1 MKRLAFVVAALL
13 AAAGA
18 SAHDFWIEPS
28 TFRPAVGS
36 IVTLRLRVGQDLI
49 GDPVARDP
57 KLIERF
63 ASIGAGGEKP
73 VYGHDGGDPAGMLRV
88 DGATVIVYRSRGTLL
103 ELPNEKYEQFVRDE
117 GLESNRAQASLPWR
131 ESFSRCA
138 KALLGGGDRRVG
150 LRLELIAEKDPYAL
164 ASGASLPLQL
174 EFEGRPLEGALVTAI
189 NEDDPSKRIRQRT
202 DGRGRT
208 TLVLPR
214 SGMWMIKAVHVVRA
228 AKGAPAPWESLWAS
242 LTFEL
247 PR

>member
-1 MKRLAFVVAALL
+1 MRRFALAFLFL
-13 AAAGA
+13 ATSAY
-18 SAHDFWIEPS
+18 AHDFWIEPS
-28 TFRPAVGS
+28 TFRPAPGS
-36 IVTLRLRVGQDLI
+36 VVMLRLRVGQDMV

-57 KLIERF
+57 NLIERF
-63 ASIGAGGEKP
+63 TSIGRSGETP

-103 ELPNEKYEQFVRDE
+103 QLPNDKYEQFVRDE
-117 GLESNRAQASLPWR
+117 GLESLRPRVTFPWR

-138 KALLGGGDRRVG
+138 KALLGGADRRVG

-164 ASGASLPLQL
+164 APGAQLPLRL
-174 EFEGRPLEGALVTAI
+174 EFEGHPLEGALVTAI
-189 NEDDPSKRIRQRT
+189 NEDDPAQRIRQRT
-202 DGRGRT
+202 DRHGRT
-208 TLVLPR
+208 TLMLPR
-214 SGMWMIKAVHVVRA
+214 SGMWMVKAVHVIPA

>member
-1 MKRLAFVVAALL
+1 V
-13 AAAGA
+13 
-18 SAHDFWIEPS
+18 
-28 TFRPAVGS
+28 
-36 IVTLRLRVGQDLI
+36 VTLRLRVGQDLI

-57 KLIERF
+57 NLIERF
-63 ASIGAGGEKP
+63 AAIGPAGETP

-103 ELPNEKYEQFVRDE
+103 QLPNDKYEQFIRDE
-117 GLESNRAQASLPWR
+117 GLEALRPRVTLPWR

-164 ASGASLPLQL
+164 AAGGQLPLRL

-189 NEDDPSKRIRQRT
+189 NEDDPAQRIRQRT
-202 DGRGRT
+202 DGHGRT

-214 SGMWMIKAVHVVRA
+214 SGMWMIKAVHVIRA
-228 AKGAPAPWESLWAS
+228 PKDAPAPWESLWAS
-242 LTFEL
+242 LTFEV

>member
-1 MKRLAFVVAALL
+1 MKRFAFTLLLVASA
-13 AAAGA
+13 A

-28 TFRPAVGS
+28 TFRPAAGS
-36 IVTLRLRVGQDLI
+36 VVTLRLRVGQDLV

-57 KLIERF
+57 NLIERF
-63 ASIGAGGEKP
+63 SAIGAGGETP

-103 ELPNEKYEQFVRDE
+103 QLPNDKYEQFIRDE
-117 GLESNRAQASLPWR
+117 GLESIRAQASLPWR

-138 KALLGGGDRRVG
+138 KALIGGADRRVG

-164 ASGASLPLQL
+164 AAGAQLPLRL
-174 EFEGRPLEGALVTAI
+174 ELEGRPLEGALVTAI
-189 NEDDPSKRIRQRT
+189 NEDDPSQRIRQRT
-202 DGRGRT
+202 DRRGRT

-214 SGMWMIKAVHVVRA
+214 PGMWMIKAVHVVHA
-228 AKGAPAPWESLWAS
+228 PKDAPAPWESLWAS